1 MKYDATVLDL
11 KKKIADIKTDELTQ
25 QTLLYGGKPLVNN
38 KKKIVELPSY
48 DPDFPFDVI
57 SRSVGGGCCC
67 DVKMERFE
75 SEGKSGYAFGCGSP
89 GSLHRQTKKEE

>member
-25 QTLLYGGKPLVNN
+25 QTLLYGGKPLV
-38 KKKIVELPSY
+38 KDKLKIVELPAY
-48 DPDFPFDVI
+48 DPDYPFDVI

-67 DVKMERFE
+67 EVEVERKE
-75 SEGKSGYAFGCGSP
+75 YEGRSEYRFGCGSP
-89 GSLHRQTKKEE
+89 GYSN